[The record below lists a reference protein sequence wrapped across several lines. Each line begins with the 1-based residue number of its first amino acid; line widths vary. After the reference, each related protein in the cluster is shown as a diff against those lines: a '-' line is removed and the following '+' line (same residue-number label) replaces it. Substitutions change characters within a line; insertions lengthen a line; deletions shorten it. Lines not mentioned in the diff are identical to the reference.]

1 MLETIG
7 TFRAWVSNQM
17 SEYDASHDIVHIDN
31 VVHHATNI
39 LKENNCS
46 ENSNLYM
53 ATILCSLAHDICDR
67 KYVRNVKNKLNS
79 ILLILSRL
87 HVNENVVKTVE
98 KVIPRI
104 SFSKRL
110 KDGEPLDLSSDELFV
125 YKVVSDADM
134 LEAMGA
140 TGVVRT
146 YMFQAVHGHTAKGAW
161 IHTTDTLFRCIDY
174 LVFPYSLKEGKIRL
188 ERMKRICLELENE
201 RKFM

>member
-1 MLETIG
+1 MLETVG

-17 SEYDASHDIVHIDN
+17 SEYDASHDIVHVDN
-31 VVHHATNI
+31 VVHHATTI
-39 LKENNCS
+39 LKENSCS

-67 KYVRNVKNKLNS
+67 KYVTNVTNKLNS
-79 ILLILSRL
+79 ISLILSRL
-87 HVNENVVKTVE
+87 HVNENVVKIVE

-110 KDGEPLDLSSDELFV
+110 KDGEPLDLSNDELFV

-134 LEAMGA
+134 LESMGA

-161 IHTTDTLFRCIDY
+161 IHTTDTLFRCMDY
-174 LVFPYSLKEGKIRL
+174 LVFPYSINEGKIRL